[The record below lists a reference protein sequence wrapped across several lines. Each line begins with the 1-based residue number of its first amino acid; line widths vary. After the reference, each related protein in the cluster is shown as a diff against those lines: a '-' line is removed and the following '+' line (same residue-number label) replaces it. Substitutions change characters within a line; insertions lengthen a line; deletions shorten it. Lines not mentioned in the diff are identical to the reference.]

1 MSKFLNS
8 GLIKLYAPADDNGSG
23 AGGEGAGAEGAGGEG
38 DAGHGDMYGAGD
50 AGAAGADTKKK
61 EGEDGGNDGQGAEG
75 GEGGE
80 GDEDDGLSEGEREL
94 MKELEAEGKKA
105 ADDKKAAAPAA
116 PGAVKLDSESIS
128 QITNA
133 LKPQSA
139 GGAEKMDQAEV
150 AKLLNPVVV
159 TEDTLKSLGFT
170 EPTKEQVAGFQTF
183 ANATVKNAVSIARI
197 LIQNEAKKF
206 EEFLAPI
213 SSHIQTQQAE
223 GAKQEF
229 FSTFP
234 SLKAYDGIVKAAA
247 LEVSA
252 TKPDG
257 SQKTR
262 QEIFKEVAARA
273 MRTLRSSNIQIGKTA
288 PSANHN
294 AGSGV
299 GKPNAFPG
307 PGRSGGSGPTGGKNN
322 ADADIYSR

>member
-8 GLIKLYAPADDNGSG
+8 GLIKLFAPADENG
-23 AGGEGAGAEGAGGEG
+23 AGGGGDAGAGAGSGD
-38 DAGHGDMYGAGD
+38 DAGRGDMYGAE
-50 AGAAGADTKKK
+50 GAVIDKGTKD
-61 EGEDGGNDGQGAEG
+61 EEVVEGAEG
-75 GEGGE
+75 GEDGE
-80 GDEDDGLSEGEREL
+80 EKTDDGLSDAEREL
-94 MKELEAEGKKA
+94 MKEFDAEGKKA
-105 ADDKKAAAPAA
+105 EDDKKVAPAVGS
-116 PGAVKLDSESIS
+116 GAVKLDSESIS

-133 LKPQSA
+133 LKPAAPA
-139 GGAEKMDQAEV
+139 GGAKEMDQAEV

-159 TEDTLKSLGFT
+159 SADTLKSLGFT
-170 EPTKEQVAGFQTF
+170 EPTQEQVAGFQNF

-206 EEFLAPI
+206 EEYLGPI
-213 SSHIQTQQAE
+213 STHIQTQQAE

-234 SLKAYDGIVKAAA
+234 SLKQYDGIVKAAA

-257 SQKTR
+257 SQKSR

-288 PSANHN
+288 PNANHS
-294 AGSGV
+294 AGSGVV

-307 PGRSGGSGPTGGKNN
+307 PGRSGGSSPTGGKNN